1 VLSAQSRWS
10 VLSWRSTRG
19 FRAAGAG
26 VGAGTGG
33 VVVVGAVGAVVA
45 LFVAQRAVRKPWLG
59 PD

>member
-1 VLSAQSRWS
+1 
-10 VLSWRSTRG
+10 
-19 FRAAGAG
+19 
-26 VGAGTGG
+26 